1 MKILLPNDLCR
12 VLPAHGPLFFL
23 AGPVRGGDDWQRRCC
38 EEIRGYIQHFYA
50 AIPCCYQEGHP
61 LLRFRAVD
69 IKNYFDRRT
78 IWERHY
84 LNMAATDGC
93 IIFWLPC
100 ESKTSPCADNNPYA
114 MDTRGELGEW
124 RGRLMN
130 DHNLRV
136 VIGAEPDFPGLS
148 QIQCN
153 FNLGLGFEF
162 PIYSTL
168 SQTIL
173 AAIQQVKAVIL

>member
-1 MKILLPNDLCR
+1 MRILLPKALTRID
-12 VLPAHGPLFFL
+12 PAYGPLFFL
-23 AGPVRGGDDWQRRCC
+23 AGPVRGGDDWQKRGC
-38 EEIRGYIQHFYA
+38 EEIRGSIRHFYA
-50 AIPCCYQEGHP
+50 AIPCHYQEGHP
-61 LLRFRAVD
+61 LLQFRVVD
-69 IKNYFDRRT
+69 IENYFDRRT
-78 IWERHY
+78 AWKRYY
-84 LNMAATDGC
+84 LNMAAIGGC

-100 ESKTSPCADNNPYA
+100 ESKANPRADNNPYA

-124 RGRLMN
+124 RGRLTN

-153 FNLGLGFEF
+153 FNSGLGFEF

-173 AAIQQVKAVIL
+173 AAIRQVKAVIL